1 MLPLFKGKTKDG
13 KLSLADPD
21 KFKKYVY
28 GLGERE
34 VELTLG
40 KFREG
45 RSLNSNNFYHGVVL
59 PIMAEAIG
67 ELDPEE
73 LCQDL
78 RRKFLSYKKV
88 VKGKERTYVFSTAS
102 LDKDAMRQY
111 LDKVLQIAAEMG
123 VLIPDENEI
132 KLTQ

>member
-28 GLGERE
+28 GLGEQE

-40 KFREG
+40 KFREK
-45 RSLNSNNFYHGVVL
+45 RSLGSNNFYHGVVL

-88 VKGKERTYVFSTAS
+88 VKGKERTYILSTAGLS
-102 LDKDAMRQY
+102 KEDMALY
-111 LDKVLQIAAEMG
+111 LDKVLVVAAQNNI
-123 VLIPDENEI
+123 VIPDPDEI
-132 KLTQ
+132 KLT